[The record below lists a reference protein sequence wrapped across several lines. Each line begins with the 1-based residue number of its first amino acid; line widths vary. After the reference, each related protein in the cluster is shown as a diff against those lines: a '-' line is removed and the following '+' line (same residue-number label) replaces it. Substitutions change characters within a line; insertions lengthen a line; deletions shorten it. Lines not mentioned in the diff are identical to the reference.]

1 MLPVLKSS
9 WMLFQ
14 LCICEAALLQIEM
27 FFFSENWKM
36 YAVNQKD
43 CMDSTKENERK
54 ELVLNSWTSAASPF
68 FCFAAVIYG
77 RDGVVGVVS
86 EM

>member
-1 MLPVLKSS
+1 MFPVLKSS

-14 LCICEAALLQIEM
+14 YGICEAALLQIEM

-43 CMDSTKENERK
+43 CMDSTKKNERK
-54 ELVLNSWTSAASPF
+54 VKMCTILQLVILNF
-68 FCFAAVIYG
+68 FKT
-77 RDGVVGVVS
+77 
-86 EM
+86 

>member
-1 MLPVLKSS
+1 
-9 WMLFQ
+9 
-14 LCICEAALLQIEM
+14 
-27 FFFSENWKM
+27 M
-36 YAVNQKD
+36 YSVNQKD

-54 ELVLNSWTSAASPF
+54 ELVLNLWTSAASPF